1 MISTAAKRRR
11 YTKKKAKRVVLR
23 RYPGRQLPYGVAS
36 SRASGGGGVP
46 IAEASGAGTVVA
58 VVTVAA
64 ASAAPSGVCD
74 TGAKPSE
81 GRPED
86 GCPATGAGVPW
97 ICGGARI
104 GISPGGPASVE
115 RKETASASAS
125 ASASSS
131 SPVVCSCPC
140 WRREASL
147 LVRCSGDTGRAG
159 SREGLDGGETWG
171 LACSAS
177 LPAAAP

>member
-1 MISTAAKRRR
+1 MTSTAAKRRR
-11 YTKKKAKRVVLR
+11 NTRRKAERVVLR

-36 SRASGGGGVP
+36 SRAGGGGGVP
-46 IAEASGAGTVVA
+46 IAEAAGAGTVA
-58 VVTVAA
+58 AVAA
-64 ASAAPSGVCD
+64 ASVAPSVLCD
-74 TGAKPSE
+74 TGAEPSE

-97 ICGGARI
+97 ICAGARI

-115 RKETASASAS
+115 RKDTASAS

-131 SPVVCSCPC
+131 SLVVCSCPC

-177 LPAAAP
+177 LTAAAP